1 MISILR
7 IADDGEIWYIS
18 VSALLS
24 GSACLSNNPRN
35 VQYRHAI
42 LPVYTDMSV
51 YGNMTHHKQ
60 QTLSNSFC
68 CLLFSSSRYVALLT
82 LVPINYSDKLL

>member
-35 VQYRHAI
+35 VQYRHAVAVAQSFRFI
-42 LPVYTDMSV
+42 PTCLFMATWHIINSKRFQTVFAVYYLAVHDMSR
-51 YGNMTHHKQ
+51 
-60 QTLSNSFC
+60 C
-68 CLLFSSSRYVALLT
+68 
-82 LVPINYSDKLL
+82 